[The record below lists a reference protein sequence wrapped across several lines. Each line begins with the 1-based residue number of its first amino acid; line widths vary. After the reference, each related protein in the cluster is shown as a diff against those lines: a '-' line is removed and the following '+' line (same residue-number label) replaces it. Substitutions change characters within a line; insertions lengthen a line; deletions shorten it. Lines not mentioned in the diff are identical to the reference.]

1 MYRRQQIMSFRKVL
15 NTVQQTAATVSTGLR
30 TTQQLASD
38 IQSGNVGRILRTSR
52 SLVNLLNGGT
62 SGSVSEANFPSSGD
76 WRVRLSMPGHSTF
89 SSSPLLA
96 PLRKTGG
103 LVFPYTPTVNIV
115 HSANYNAIAPTHTN
129 YAIQAY
135 RNSTVDQI
143 TVAAQFFNETEE
155 EGKYWLGVLHYLR
168 SVTKMAYGSGNGD
181 IQGSPPPV
189 LRFSGYGDYVFNNVP
204 VVVQNF
210 TVDLSPDT
218 DYIAVNP
225 GGASSSLSQA
235 LSTIENIAG
244 GSIPTSSNGAV
255 HVPVQS
261 LVSIT
266 LLPSY
271 SRREQERFS
280 LRQFVNGDLVS
291 GKGYI

>member
-1 MYRRQQIMSFRKVL
+1 MSFRKVL

-62 SGSVSEANFPSSGD
+62 SSDVATANFPSSGD
-76 WRVRLSMPGHSTF
+76 WRVRLSMPGHPMYSG
-89 SSSPLLA
+89 SSLLA

-115 HSANYNAIAPTHTN
+115 HTANYNAITPTHTN
-129 YAIQAY
+129 YPIQTY
-135 RNSTVDQI
+135 RNSSVDQI
-143 TVAAQFFNETEE
+143 TVSAQFFNETEE
-155 EGKYWLGVLHYLR
+155 EGRYWLGVLHYLR

-189 LRFSGYGDYVFNNVP
+189 VKFSGYGDYVFNNVP

-210 TVDLSPDT
+210 TIDLAPDT
-218 DYIAVNP
+218 DYISVNA
-225 GGASSSLSQA
+225 GGASSSLTSA

-244 GSIPTSSNGAV
+244 GSIPKSGNGNV
-255 HVPVQS
+255 HVPVSS

-266 LLPSY
+266 LLPAY
-271 SRREQERFS
+271 SRREQEKFS